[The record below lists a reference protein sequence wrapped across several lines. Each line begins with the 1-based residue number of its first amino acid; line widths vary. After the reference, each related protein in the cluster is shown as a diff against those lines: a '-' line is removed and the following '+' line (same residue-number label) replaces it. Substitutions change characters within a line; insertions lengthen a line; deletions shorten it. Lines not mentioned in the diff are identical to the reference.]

1 MSTLSHSHILPV
13 IENGVTMIKTFIA
26 SFAFLFA
33 GLAHAAPTPVVDVA
47 DLVEKEGPA
56 VVNISTTTLIP
67 HGAKGMP
74 FPMPGDDEMFDFFR
88 KFFPPGSGNPQQPM
102 PKEVPAHS
110 AGSGFIVSSD
120 GYILTNAHVVD
131 GADEVEV
138 KLIDKR
144 KFTAKVV
151 GSDERTDVALI
162 KIKANKLPVVN
173 MGDPNRLRVGE
184 AVVAIGSPFGFENS
198 VTSGIVSAKGRS
210 LPDENYV
217 PFIQT
222 DVAINPGNSGGPLF
236 NMKGEVVGINSQIY
250 SRSGG
255 YQGVSFAIPIDV
267 AMDVAEQIKTV
278 GKVSRGWLGVA
289 IQEVTADLAESFGL
303 SRPAGAL
310 ISQVQDDSPAQKGG
324 LQVSDIILRFDGKP
338 VENSGDLPRVVG
350 AIKPGSK
357 VPVQV
362 WRKGALKELTVAL
375 GAMPNE
381 DNGGPTSVKSGKA
394 SKGGLIL
401 SELSAEQKKALDI
414 SSGVLVDGSSGD
426 ALRAGIREGDVI
438 LAVNNASVKTV
449 DEFRRLIQDVPKGKS
464 AAILIRRGDGT
475 IYIPLKISSDE

>member
-1 MSTLSHSHILPV
+1 
-13 IENGVTMIKTFIA
+13 MIKTFIA

-33 GLAHAAPTPVVDVA
+33 GWVHAAPGPITDVA

-67 HGAKGMP
+67 HGTKGMP

-88 KFFPPGSGNPQQPM
+88 KFFPPGNGNPQQQM

-131 GADEVEV
+131 DADEVEV

-162 KIKANKLPVVN
+162 KIKAIKLPVVT
-173 MGDPNRLRVGE
+173 MGDPNKLRVGE

-267 AMDVAEQIKTV
+267 AMDVAEQIKTA

-289 IQEVTADLAESFGL
+289 IQEVTADLADSFGL
-303 SRPAGAL
+303 SRPSGAL

-338 VENSGDLPRVVG
+338 VENSGDLPRLVG
-350 AIKPGSK
+350 AIKPGTK

-362 WRKGALKELTVAL
+362 WRNGALKDMVVAL
-375 GAMPNE
+375 GAMPDE
-381 DNGGPTSVKSGKA
+381 GAGHGPVSTSPGKA
-394 SKGGLIL
+394 SKGGLVL
-401 SELSAEQKKALDI
+401 SELSAEQRKSMDI
-414 SSGVLVDGSSGD
+414 TGGLLVEESSGD
-426 ALRAGIREGDVI
+426 AVRAGIREGDVI
-438 LAVNNASVKTV
+438 LAVNNTPVKTV
-449 DEFRRLIQDVPKGKS
+449 EDFRHLIQDVPTGKS